1 MKVRAYEARDAH
13 KISQLFYETVHAVNR
28 ADYSPEQLRAWA
40 PEAPDPALWHAR
52 MQSRCTLVAEEE
64 GEVVAFAEL
73 EEDGHLDMF
82 YCRQDRVGQGV
93 GSRLYEAVEH
103 EARAWK
109 LARIFTE
116 ASITARP
123 FFRRQG
129 FVTVREQTVT
139 RHGVEL
145 TNFVME
151 KTLRPTQSQTLHS
164 S

>member
-1 MKVRAYEARDAH
+1 VKIRAYRARDAQE
-13 KISQLFYETVHAVNR
+13 ISQLFYETVHGVNR
-28 ADYSPEQLRAWA
+28 ANYSPEQLRAWA
-40 PEAPDPALWHAR
+40 PEAPDPAIWHAR
-52 MQSRCTLVAEEE
+52 MQSRCTLVAKEE
-64 GEVVAFAEL
+64 GEVLAFAEL

-93 GSRLYEAVEH
+93 GLRLYRAVEH
-103 EARAWK
+103 KAREWK

-123 FFRRQG
+123 FFQRQG
-129 FVTVREQTVT
+129 FVTVCKQTVT

-151 KTLRPTQSQTLHS
+151 KTLRPAQSQTLHS